1 MENRD
6 ASFHT
11 FIIDLEVRDLQ
22 HLTRILAA
30 LRAADAVVQAE
41 RM

>member
-1 MENRD
+1 V
-6 ASFHT
+6 
-11 FIIDLEVRDLQ
+11 DLEVRDLQ